1 MKYDLFFGET
11 EKQILAAETPKKVMQ
26 IAWKAGVLL
35 PKKVAVELFRE
46 AKKFRQNADLE
57 KMEDHALDAVTGGT
71 DAFQAVLCRY
81 GLHRPGQQVNECCF
95 VCACCGKPF
104 TVAMQDTAS
113 SLLASVWDKKP

>member
-1 MKYDLFFGET
+1 MKYDFFFGVT

-35 PKKVAVELFRE
+35 PKKVAIELFRE
-46 AKKFRQNADLE
+46 AKKYRQNAALE

-104 TVAMQDTAS
+104 AVAMQESGS
-113 SLLASVWDKKP
+113 SLQTGMREKKP